1 MSGQQSQLSRYGAI
15 SRVLPNLAASARS
28 FFVLNNSTTVPSW
41 LSGFLNDFGN
51 DSGGVPRVYS
61 TVALAVAACTAGRGD
76 IIYVLPNHTENISSA
91 TALNINIAGVRIQ
104 GMGEG
109 NNRPVLT
116 LTTATTAIITMS
128 AANCTIDN
136 VIIDGT
142 GFASVVTIM
151 TVTAAGCTIS
161 NNRIINA
168 TATNQAGVS
177 VLTTAAASN
186 LSILNNFFDGSAN
199 AGTTNALQLVG
210 GNDIQIRGNTF
221 IGNYTTSLGPINNIT
236 TGVTNLVIENNYL
249 VNGTASST
257 KLIVLVSGSTGII
270 SRNRGA
276 ILSGT
281 AAVTAAGM
289 FIVDNVYVSAV
300 SVNAVQT
307 QM

>member
-1 MSGQQSQLSRYGAI
+1 MSK
-15 SRVLPNLAASARS
+15 VLPNLAISGRS
-28 FFVLNNSTTVPSW
+28 FFVLNNPTVPAW
-41 LSGFLNDFGN
+41 LGNLLYEFGN
-51 DSGGVPRVYS
+51 DNGGLPRVYS
-61 TVALAVAACTAGRGD
+61 TIASAVAACTAGRGD
-76 IIYVLPNHTENISSA
+76 VIYVLPNHAENITSA

-109 NNRPVLT
+109 NNLPVLT

-136 VIIDGT
+136 CIIDGT
-142 GFASVVTIM
+142 GVASVATII
-151 TVTAAGCTIS
+151 TVTAAGNTIS
-161 NNRIINA
+161 NCRIINA
-168 TATNQAGVS
+168 TATNQAGVA
-177 VLTTAAASN
+177 VLTTAGAN
-186 LSILNNFFDGSAN
+186 KLSILNNFFDGSAN

-210 GNDIQIRGNTF
+210 GNDVLIRGNIF

-281 AAVTAAGM
+281 APVTAAGM
-289 FIVDNVYVSAV
+289 FIVDNIYVSAA
-300 SVNAVQT
+300 SVGAT
-307 QM
+307 QSQF